1 MTPKDVDDA
10 FAAAVNRENVA
21 VGSPDMNERL
31 D

>member
-1 MTPKDVDDA
+1 MPPKDFVDA
-10 FAAAVNRENVA
+10 FAAAVNRESVA